1 MILCHIGIGLG
12 GESRIQPAK
21 AKPSD
26 LQSDLVD
33 RLSISPE
40 ILLCKELKAD
50 GGTRTHDLLITNQLL

>member
-1 MILCHIGIGLG
+1 MTQRYWLKVGRAGF
-12 GESRIQPAK
+12 EPTK

-40 ILLCKELKAD
+40 ILFYVKNLKPME
-50 GGTRTHDLLITNQLL
+50 GLEPTTC